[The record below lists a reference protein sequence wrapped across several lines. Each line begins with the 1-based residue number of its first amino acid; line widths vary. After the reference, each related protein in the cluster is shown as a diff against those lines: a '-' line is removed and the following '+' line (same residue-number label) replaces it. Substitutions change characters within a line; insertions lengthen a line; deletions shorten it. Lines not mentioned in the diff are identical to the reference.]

1 MKKLG
6 EGMISRVNKFH
17 MWIRLHAGGE
27 VVGPRLK
34 GFARGDKVQ
43 FLTNGPNTQIISVYH
58 EKKIHCLPALNL
70 LHSIIQ
76 EDQEDESGWFES
88 WIPLSAD
95 GPIV

>member
-17 MWIRLHAGGE
+17 MWIRLNEGGE

-34 GFARGDKVQ
+34 GFTRGDKVQ
-43 FLTNGPNTQIISVYH
+43 FLTNGPNTQIIAVYH
-58 EKKIHCLPALNL
+58 EKKIHVPALHL

-76 EDQEDESGWFES
+76 EAQEDESSWFES
-88 WIPLSAD
+88 WVPLCETGS
-95 GPIV
+95 IV